1 MKKTLLTLVTLLAA
15 TLATWAGEYTID
27 LSAQGYDNAQDITT
41 LTIGNVTA
49 TLDKGSNSNNG
60 PKYYNTGTALRL
72 YAGNTI
78 SFSSAETIVG
88 ITFTVQSNYP
98 FNAGT
103 TASAG
108 ELSEDFTTWTGSANE
123 VTITNGGTKNHV
135 RIASITI
142 NTTTGGEQTYVATPR
157 FSLAEGTYYTEQTVS
172 ITAGEGCTIYYKMAG
187 DADYA
192 TYQQPIVL
200 QEEKTYTIM
209 AYAQDAQGNQS
220 ETVLRT
226 YTLAQAATYTTL
238 AQLKAATTATS
249 SSEAPTVTLDATGMT
264 VTYVAGS
271 NTYITDG
278 TDGYLLYG
286 AQTTLQAGDK
296 LQGTVMGKIYLYNG
310 LREMSVSDS
319 FESLTVSSQGNTV
332 SIADYSYD
340 DFSYDRDENKLFIVK
355 NAKFATLFTNK
366 NAQLNDSEGNQ
377 IDVRDN
383 WNIATGNVNTEDTY
397 NVTVIP
403 VKYNDNVQYYVA
415 ALENVTNQHQAESIA
430 NTPETAYTVA
440 RAIELT
446 DAGESLTDSV
456 YVKGIVSKV
465 NTPKTFDGKLNIYV
479 KDSSEAEADFE
490 FYLCQN
496 IGNQPFATASDINV
510 GDTLIAK
517 GTLKKYNSTYELNSG
532 CYLVSRKAIEVAPYE
547 EYVPTG
553 AGTEESPYTVADII
567 GIYENSQHIEGY
579 QLPAEAV
586 WATGTI
592 LGNVNTSTGATVVP
606 DEEKPAVNSN
616 LSLGNQDDGTHISVQ
631 LSAGEIRAALNILD
645 NPGNLGKQISVC
657 GKIDKYCGIPGL
669 KSLTAYS
676 GIDLSISTV
685 LSLIKSYVNGE
696 NKSIK
701 MSDITTLIEKLAQ
714 QQQ

>member
-1 MKKTLLTLVTLLAA
+1 MKKTLLTLITLLAT
-15 TLATWAGEYTID
+15 TLAHAGEYTITF
-27 LSAQGYDNAQDITT
+27 SEQGYANAEDIATV
-41 LTIGNVTA
+41 TIGNVTA
-49 TLDKGSNSNNG
+49 TLDKGTNKNG
-60 PKYYNTGTALRL
+60 PKYYTTGTALRL
-72 YAGNTI
+72 YGGNSI

-88 ITFTVQSNYP
+88 ITFTVQSSNP

-103 TASAG
+103 TASTG
-108 ELSEDFTTWTGSANE
+108 TLSEDFNTWTGSANE
-123 VTITNGGTKNHV
+123 VTITNGGTSGHA
-135 RIASITI
+135 RIVSITI
-142 NTTTGGEQTYVATPR
+142 NTTAGGDQPYVATPR
-157 FSLAEGTYYTEQTVS
+157 TTLAEGTYYTLPQTVGL
-172 ITAGEGCTIYYKMAG
+172 TAAEGCTIYYSLNGAP
-187 DADYA
+187 A
-192 TYQQPIVL
+192 TAYTQPIEL
-200 QEEKTYTIM
+200 TSYGTYTLT
-209 AYAQDAQGNQS
+209 AYAQDKDNNKS
-220 ETVLRT
+220 EEISRT
-226 YTLAQAATYTTL
+226 YTLAEAPTYTTL
-238 AQLKAATTATS
+238 AQLKAACTATS
-249 SSEAPTVTLDATGMT
+249 QSEAPTVVLQARDFT
-264 VTYVAGS
+264 VTAVGKSYTFISDPQGGAF
-271 NTYITDG
+271 
-278 TDGYLLYG
+278 LLYG
-286 AQTTLQAGDK
+286 SQTALKAGDK
-296 LQGTVMGKIYLYNG
+296 FQGSITGQLYIYKGTHELAFTDGLQNVTVTGQT
-310 LREMSVSDS
+310 E
-319 FESLTVSSQGNTV
+319 LTPAVF
-332 SIADYSYD
+332 SYD
-340 DFSYDRDENKLFIVK
+340 DFRYDNDESKLFILK
-355 NAKFATLFTNK
+355 NAKFKDGALTSSQVTVLDNETNEITL
-366 NAQLNDSEGNQ
+366 
-377 IDVRDN
+377 RDQFG
-383 WNIATGNVNTEDTY
+383 ILGSFNTEDTY
-397 NVTVIP
+397 NITMVSS
-403 VKYNDNVQYYVA
+403 KYSEAEVFYPT

-496 IGNQPFATASDINV
+496 IGNQPFTTASDINV

-645 NPGNLGKQISVC
+645 NPGNLGKQVSVC

-714 QQQ
+714 QQQQ